1 MLCHLQSAPPATER
15 EKAVAPATEPEI
27 ATSARETVISET
39 AILYP
44 VPGATAPIRRPAFI
58 VIRQETA
65 TSTKENAISRTA
77 WAPTCMHVPPAAAE
91 AEQSPVH
98 PAVEAVTAKPA
109 EEMQAVPPVAEAD
122 L

>member
-1 MLCHLQSAPPATER
+1 M
-15 EKAVAPATEPEI
+15 
-27 ATSARETVISET
+27 VISEM
-39 AILYP
+39 AIPYP
-44 VPGATAPIRRPAFI
+44 VPGATAPIRRPVSI

-65 TSTKENAISRTA
+65 TSTKEPAISRTA
-77 WAPTCMHVPPAAAE
+77 WAPTCMHVPLAAAE

-98 PAVEAVTAKPA
+98 PAVEAVTVKPA